1 MTVEEWEREHWTIE
15 DSYNTLMEL
24 IAARKG
30 LTYRRGF
37 GIIKAVRET
46 K

>member
-1 MTVEEWEREHWTIE
+1 MTVEEWEREHWRIE
-15 DSYNTLMEL
+15 DSYNALMEL

-37 GIIKAVRET
+37 GIFKAVRET